1 MPFYEVVAY
10 TRTPNSSTP
19 PTLTEIG
26 RIITLGGESSGAS
39 GGLSWSRELCSDG
52 FMTVATSPENLVGGL
67 ATALKDLKANPIELY
82 MYRDGVLRQ
91 RGPLISWQI
100 EGNTLVLQARGL
112 LYYLRYMVLTV
123 DKAFDQDQA
132 FIVRDLID
140 HHQDKSYGDF
150 GLDTTPITSHGVT
163 RERSYKRSDLINI
176 QKEIRDMSEADNG
189 FDIDVDPVDGDVI
202 LTNPQMGTD
211 KSATVFLDA
220 RGMTDPNYAYSL
232 AAGRFATAS
241 SASGTAEG
249 NHIKWASVIEISE
262 RNAFGLA
269 FVTTHVLGV
278 TSTTEVQSYAAQA
291 SALAKKPY
299 FVPSRNYFP
308 VVGATIDDFDQG
320 DTVSFVFD
328 PGFGEFTIAQDIKSI
343 NVSVSPDG
351 NEKLNVE
358 FV

>member
-10 TRTPNSSTP
+10 TRVPNQSAA
-19 PTLTEIG
+19 PTLAEIG
-26 RIITLGGESSGAS
+26 RVLTLGGESSGAS

-52 FMTVATSPENLVGGL
+52 FLTVATSPEIVVGGL
-67 ATALKDLKANPIELY
+67 ATALQDLKANPIELY
-82 MYRDGVLRQ
+82 LYRDGVLRQ

-112 LYYLRYMVLTV
+112 LYYLRYMILLE
-123 DKAFDQDQA
+123 DKDFNKDQA
-132 FIVRDLID
+132 LIAKDLID
-140 HHQDKSYGDF
+140 QFQAKDYGNY
-150 GLDTTPITSHGVT
+150 GLVTSGITSHSVT
-163 RERSYKRSDLINI
+163 RERVYKKTELINI
-176 QKEIRDMSEADNG
+176 AKEIRDLSEADNG
-189 FDIDVDPVDGDVI
+189 FDIDVNVTTGAVI

-220 RGMTDPNYAYSL
+220 RGMVDPNYAYSL
-232 AAGRFATAS
+232 AASRF
-241 SASGTAEG
+241 GTAAAGTGTSEE
-249 NHIKWASVIEISE
+249 NASLWAEKIDTAT

-269 FVTTHVLGV
+269 YVTTHVLGA
-278 TSTTEVQSYAAQA
+278 TTAAEIQSYVNQA
-291 SALAKKPY
+291 NDLGKAPY

-308 VVGATIDDFDQG
+308 VIGATVDDFDQG

-328 PGFGEFTIAQDIKSI
+328 PGFGEFTIQQDVKST